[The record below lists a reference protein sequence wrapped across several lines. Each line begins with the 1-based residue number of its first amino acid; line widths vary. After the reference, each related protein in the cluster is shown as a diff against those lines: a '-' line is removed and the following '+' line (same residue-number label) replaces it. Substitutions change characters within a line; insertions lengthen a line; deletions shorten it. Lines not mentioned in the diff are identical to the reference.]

1 MNPAARRRVHA
12 AIVALAAYSACGPAP
27 VDTAHV
33 TPVAHENPHVDYPR
47 PRSQESASDY
57 IIPAAHTLRAR
68 AARDNPRPR
77 LAPRP
82 ETSGAAASGDVW
94 HALAMCESTNTND
107 HGAPYFG
114 YFQFSAPTFASL
126 GYDGTADMHPYSVQR
141 EAAIR
146 LQARSGWS
154 QWPRCARRLGLL

>member
-1 MNPAARRRVHA
+1 VNPAARRRVQA

-33 TPVAHENPHVDYPR
+33 TPVAHENPHPDYPR

-57 IIPAAHTLRAR
+57 IIPAAHTLRAPR
-68 AARDNPRPR
+68 ASRSNGTPRDTPRAGP
-77 LAPRP
+77 A
-82 ETSGAAASGDVW
+82 GDDVW
-94 HALAMCESTNTND
+94 HQLAMCESTNTND